1 MGHHHCGHQ
10 HDSQESQ
17 NLGLVFF
24 LNFGFAILELIGG
37 ILSNSVALIS
47 DAIHDAGDALAIG
60 LAWGLAKLGNKKR
73 TEGFS
78 YGYRRFS
85 LLSSLIASVILI
97 IGALIILGFG
107 ISRLAEPPMV
117 RSEIMFAFAV
127 LGVLVNGYAWWRTGK
142 GKTMNER
149 VISLHLLEDLLGWV
163 AVLVGSVVI
172 YFTGWYIVD
181 ALLAL
186 AIATWILVHGGKS
199 FLESW
204 RLFLQAT
211 PSEIDLEKVTEELK
225 KIEGLKTI
233 HDLHCWSLDGDKN
246 VASCHLVLAEKISE
260 IAEITRIKQAA
271 RAVFHAQG
279 VGHVTL
285 EVETAAEDCE
295 LENC

>member
-1 MGHHHCGHQ
+1 MGHHHCDH
-10 HDSQESQ
+10 HSQESQ

-73 TEGFS
+73 TADFS

-85 LLSSLIASVILI
+85 LLSSLIASAILIMGALVIL
-97 IGALIILGFG
+97 AFG
-107 ISRLAEPPMV
+107 VSRLAEPPMV

-163 AVLVGSVVI
+163 AVLIGAVVI
-172 YFTGWYIVD
+172 YFTGWYIID

-186 AIATWILVHGGKS
+186 AIATWILVHGGQS
-199 FLESW
+199 FLASW

-211 PSEIDLEKVTEELK
+211 PSEINLEKVTEKLK

-246 VASCHLVLAEKISE
+246 IASCHLVLTDEFVD
-260 IAEITRIKQAA
+260 IKQITKIKEAA
-271 RAVFHAQG
+271 RVVFHDLG
-279 VGHVTL
+279 IGHVTL
-285 EVETAAEDCE
+285 EIETTTENCE
-295 LENC
+295 LKNC